1 MCVQAVGLIQSAI
14 EREGIA
20 TVSITL
26 LSDVTETIRPPRAL
40 SVPFR
45 FGYPLGRPHDAK
57 IQHEIISEA
66 LTLLSENELPILRS
80 FRNQT
85 H

>member
-1 MCVQAVGLIQSAI
+1 MCVQAVGLIQAAI

-26 LSDVTETIRPPRAL
+26 LRDVTEIIRPPRAL

-45 FGYPLGRPHDAK
+45 FGYPLGGPHDAPV
-57 IQHEIISEA
+57 QHEIIGEA
-66 LTLLSENELPILRS
+66 LMLLSENELPILRS

-85 H
+85 R